1 MLKSIQL
8 GLRPCQLASRSRPER
23 TATKPRVRRRHRQA
37 AAGRRA
43 DGGGPGRRVGGA
55 GGANPDGHAAARAR
69 AAPHAPPPVRPPA
82 SNTRARESAS
92 LSACVARLRQTR
104 RSLAACRTST
114 ETAVQALSAPAWT
127 CMMWWCP
134 QVRRAGAL
142 RKVESVHAR
151 RGRHAGVDA
160 GACCCAGHGRRDK
173 CGSVC
178 PSICLP
184 TSAWA
189 AQQLGV
195 HRARPAATWCSVGV
209 STGCAQR
216 KLCRVAAAWRVP
228 CVHALALLGVDAR
241 SRSQEPLHT
250 FNHIKYPIIH
260 PLCAAGRQEFV
271 AGLDGLPEEAKAALA
286 ALTPATYVGNA
297 AAQARAVHGH
307 L

>member
-1 MLKSIQL
+1 MRRRAP
-8 GLRPCQLASRSRPER
+8 GLRRTPPPGRAAGAPGTRALANLPEQLR
-23 TATKPRVRRRHRQA
+23 RQA
-37 AAGRRA
+37 AR
-43 DGGGPGRRVGGA
+43 
-55 GGANPDGHAAARAR
+55 
-69 AAPHAPPPVRPPA
+69 HAP
-82 SNTRARESAS
+82 
-92 LSACVARLRQTR
+92 LFGCVSIVSRNR
-104 RSLAACRTST
+104 
-114 ETAVQALSAPAWT
+114 VQALSAPAHT
-127 CMMWWCP
+127 CVAWRRP

-142 RKVESVHAR
+142 REVESVHAR
-151 RGRHAGVDA
+151 RGRHAGIDA
-160 GACCCAGHGRRDK
+160 GPCCCAGHGRRDK
-173 CGSVC
+173 CGTVC
-178 PSICLP
+178 PSMCLP
-184 TSAWA
+184 TLAWA

-216 KLCRVAAAWRVP
+216 KFCRVAAALRVS

-297 AAQARAVHGH
+297 AAQARAVRGH